1 MLCNSVLIQ
10 EEKLTFTGK
19 KPMPSKY
26 STELS
31 HKERVNTIINY
42 IDAHIENPSYRL
54 DLDTLASVA
63 CLSYYHISRIFKS
76 YTGEGIHQYVKR
88 LRLENAAKQLLYSQK
103 SIQSIAESSSYNNF
117 PAFTKA
123 FKQHFG
129 YPPSDFREKRN
140 IPGFN
145 KIRSAHAKK
154 STNGKNIVDMQT
166 KTIADQKVMFTLKI
180 GPYEDAANRAWS
192 SLMQYGYSSQLIT
205 DKTMKIGITYDMP
218 EFTHEERIRYCACIT
233 ADHNYKAEGD
243 IGIKLIQGGRFA
255 TFIHQGPYAELC
267 YTYDYIYKN
276 WYSKNRVILGNQ
288 PSFSIYLTDP
298 GVVEPENL
306 LTEIYVPIE

>member
-1 MLCNSVLIQ
+1 
-10 EEKLTFTGK
+10 
-19 KPMPSKY
+19 MPHKD
-26 STELS
+26 STKLS

-42 IDAHIENPSYRL
+42 IDAHIENPLYRL

-63 CLSYYHISRIFKS
+63 CLSHYHISRIFKS

-88 LRLENAAKQLLYSQK
+88 LRLENSAKQLLYSKK
-103 SIQSIAESSSYNNF
+103 SIQRIAESSSYNNF

-129 YPPSDFREKRN
+129 CPPSDFREKKN
-140 IPGFN
+140 IPDLY
-145 KIRSAHAKK
+145 KEQIHSANTEK
-154 STNGKNIVDMQT
+154 SIKGKNIIDMQT
-166 KTIADQKVMFTLKI
+166 KTMADQEVLFILKI

-192 SLMQYGYSSQLIT
+192 SLMQYAYSNQLIT
-205 DKTMKIGITYDMP
+205 SKTINIGITYDMP
-218 EFTHEERIRYCACIT
+218 EFTQEEKIRYCACIT
-233 ADHNYKAEGD
+233 INQNHKTKGD
-243 IGIKLIQGGRFA
+243 IGTKLIRGGRFA

-267 YTYDYIYKN
+267 HTYDYIYKD
-276 WYSKNRVILGNQ
+276 WYSKKRVILGNQ

-298 GVVEPENL
+298 GKVDPENL

>member
-1 MLCNSVLIQ
+1 
-10 EEKLTFTGK
+10 
-19 KPMPSKY
+19 MPHKH

-54 DLDTLASVA
+54 DLNTLASVA
-63 CLSYYHISRIFKS
+63 CLSHYHISRIFKS

-88 LRLENAAKQLLYSQK
+88 LRLENAAKQLLYSKK
-103 SIQSIAESSSYNNF
+103 SIQRIAESSSYNNF

-129 YPPSDFREKRN
+129 YPPSDFREKKN
-140 IPGFN
+140 IPDFKNMHSVNTEKEIKGN
-145 KIRSAHAKK
+145 
-154 STNGKNIVDMQT
+154 NIVDMQT
-166 KTIADQKVMFTLKI
+166 KTLADQKVVFTLKI
-180 GPYEDAANRAWS
+180 GPYADAANRAWF
-192 SLMQYGYSSQLIT
+192 SLMQYGYSNRIIT
-205 DKTMKIGITYDMP
+205 SKTTKIGITYDMP

-233 ADHNYKAEGD
+233 VGHNHKAEGD
-243 IGIKLIQGGRFA
+243 IGTKLIQGGRFA

-267 YTYDYIYKN
+267 HTYDYIYKN
-276 WYSKNRVILGNQ
+276 WYSENKAILGNQ

-298 GVVEPENL
+298 GEVEPENL